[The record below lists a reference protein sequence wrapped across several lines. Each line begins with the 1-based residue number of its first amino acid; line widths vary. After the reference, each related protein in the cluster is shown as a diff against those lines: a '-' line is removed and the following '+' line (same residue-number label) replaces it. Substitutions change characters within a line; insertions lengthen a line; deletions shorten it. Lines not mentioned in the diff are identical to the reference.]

1 MPVALREKAA
11 GGAARAPSAR
21 PGVPGLASATAAGAR
36 TPTATQVKAAATEG
50 RGIDA
55 A

>member
-21 PGVPGLASATAAGAR
+21 PGIPRAGERNGSWRQDSDGNAG
-36 TPTATQVKAAATEG
+36 EG
-50 RGIDA
+50 RGDRGKGD
-55 A
+55 